1 MDTSITLPDSEG
13 NAFSTSE
20 HLPLVLYFYPK
31 DSTSGCT
38 TEAKEFTELL
48 AQFQALGCTVA
59 GVSRDSEK
67 SHRNFICRYSL
78 GVVLLSDREEKACRQ
93 FDVIREKTM
102 YGRKVMGVERS
113 TFLIGPDGSVLRE
126 WRKEKAAGHAAEVLA
141 AARELLAR

>member
-126 WRKEKAAGHAAEVLA
+126 WRKVKAAGHAAEVLA